1 MDEIEGWYVVF
12 VDGMGNNFWDVVTCK
27 KFRHCYAFRWDGY
40 NWIVV
45 DALSQSLEVHILPF
59 GQEVDLPKETLAL
72 GHQLV
77 YFTKLRRGSFIFRGL
92 MTCVSTVKHLL
103 GIRAWWIVTPKQLYN
118 YLTKE

>member
-1 MDEIEGWYVVF
+1 MQVLVGAVDVVF

-59 GQEVDLPKETLAL
+59 GQEVDLPKETTPEELKKFEEDIIRINQRFL
-72 GHQLV
+72 N
-77 YFTKLRRGSFIFRGL
+77 K
-92 MTCVSTVKHLL
+92 MVSYK
-103 GIRAWWIVTPKQLYN
+103 
-118 YLTKE
+118 